1 MANSGV
7 RPALR
12 AFLTQEILNDPD
24 YPLKDDEALISS
36 GLIDS
41 FSLVDIALWAEN
53 AYDVRIEDN
62 ELTADNFDTLAK
74 LADHIEKN
82 LPD

>member
-1 MANSGV
+1 MTDAD
-7 RPALR
+7 LR
-12 AFLTQEILNDPD
+12 ASLRDFLLREILRDPD
-24 YPLKDDEALISS
+24 YPLQDDEPLISS

-53 AYDVRIEDN
+53 THGVRIEDN
-62 ELTADNFDTLAK
+62 ELTADNFDTLAQ
-74 LADHIEKN
+74 LVAHIAGN